1 MRLTTRGRAV
11 VSALTLAILGTV
23 LPSSSGGARLV
34 ADVVQVEPEPML
46 PVPRTVSRVVDERAS
61 RSANRDL
68 GRFVADSMGWSREQ
82 WLCMDRLFNRES
94 RWSHTA
100 ENKTSGAYGIPQ
112 KMGTITSEFASYPL
126 VQIQWGANYI
136 KARYGTPCRALRF
149 HLKNG
154 WY

>member
-1 MRLTTRGRAV
+1 MKLTTRGRTV
-11 VSALTLAILGTV
+11 VGALTVALLGTV

-34 ADVVQVEPEPML
+34 ADVVRVDPEPL
-46 PVPRTVSRVVDERAS
+46 PPARKPVERKVDERAS

-68 GRFVADSMGWSREQ
+68 GRVIADSMGWSREQ

-100 ENKTSGAYGIPQ
+100 ENPESGAYGIPQ
-112 KMGTITSEFASYPL
+112 KMGTITEEFASSPL

-136 KARYGTPCRALRF
+136 KARYGTPCKALSF
-149 HLKNG
+149 HLRNG